1 MSEEALREEISTR
14 CNVSSLSRKCV
25 ALFCRRLCGYDKI
38 LLGEVWHHREQ
49 IRRDNFFC
57 ADMTAQK
64 PPAYSR
70 GSAFYYASLD
80 QPAYQSC
87 MKSLGYQ
94 MVSEEELRR
103 GAFAAKTGS
112 YFAQPD
118 ATRKLCQRVKGKEGD
133 IESCIRYMSMSPHK
147 VVLPTE
153 AQFEYHGSAKPPNAI
168 TPGNDDIDACLR
180 HDANDSDHLKMTV
193 SRNCGA
199 TFGQT
204 E

>member
-1 MSEEALREEISTR
+1 MYLLCLESALL
-14 CNVSSLSRKCV
+14 CFV
-25 ALFCRRLCGYDKI
+25 AGCADTTKYYWVKSGI
-38 LLGEVWHHREQ
+38 TSEQ

-103 GAFAAKTGS
+103 GVFAAKTGS
-112 YFAQPD
+112 YFVQPD
-118 ATRKLCQRVKGKEGD
+118 ATRTLCQRVTGKEGD
-133 IESCIRYMSMSPHK
+133 VDSCIRYMSMDPNKLVPS
-147 VVLPTE
+147 E
-153 AQFEYHGSAKPPNAI
+153 AQLDYHNPQAHL
-168 TPGNDDIDACLR
+168 TTVND
-180 HDANDSDHLKMTV
+180 
-193 SRNCGA
+193 
-199 TFGQT
+199 
-204 E
+204 